1 MASQLNIKDAVLIE
15 RVRSLAALRQ
25 EPVTAMLRHLVD
37 AAWKDRDREVEDRLA
52 AMRAFTAQMQAA
64 VPAELRGVSSREI
77 MDSIYDD
84 DQPDG
89 FAR

>member
-15 RVRSLAALRQ
+15 RARHLAQARQESVTATLRSL
-25 EPVTAMLRHLVD
+25 V
-37 AAWKDRDREVEDRLA
+37 DREWERREADIEAR
-52 AMRAFTAQMQAA
+52 RAKLDAL
-64 VPAELRGVSSREI
+64 VAEVRANMPEEVRNMSSKEI

-89 FAR
+89 FAL